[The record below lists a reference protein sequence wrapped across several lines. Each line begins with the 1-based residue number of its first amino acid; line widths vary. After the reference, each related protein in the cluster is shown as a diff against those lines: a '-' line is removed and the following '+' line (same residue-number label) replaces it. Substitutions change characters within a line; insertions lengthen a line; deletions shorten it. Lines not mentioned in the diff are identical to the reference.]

1 MLVVEVNVLLVRL
14 GSEMKTALP
23 HLLLLLYKIMFVLH
37 LLLLKFKEDNVLL
50 VNLLSKM
57 RMAL

>member
-1 MLVVEVNVLLVRL
+1 MLVVWVNVLLVRL
-14 GSEMKTALP
+14 GSEMKTDLP